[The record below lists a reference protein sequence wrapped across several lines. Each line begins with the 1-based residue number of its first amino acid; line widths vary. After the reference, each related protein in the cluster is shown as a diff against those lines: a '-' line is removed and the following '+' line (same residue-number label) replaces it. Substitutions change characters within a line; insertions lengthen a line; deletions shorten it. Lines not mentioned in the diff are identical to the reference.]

1 MIRFVG
7 GGGNVSFEFSFP
19 FIYDYDYDY
28 RNESL
33 GLVVWKEE
41 NRGI

>member
-33 GLVVWKEE
+33 GLVIWKEE
-41 NRGI
+41 SRGI